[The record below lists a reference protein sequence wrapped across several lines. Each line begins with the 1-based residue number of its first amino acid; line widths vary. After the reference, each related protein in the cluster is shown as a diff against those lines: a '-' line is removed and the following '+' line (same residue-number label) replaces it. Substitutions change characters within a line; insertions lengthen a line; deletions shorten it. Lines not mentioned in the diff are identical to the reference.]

1 MTSKKPLFSGHV
13 ALLMAGVSL
22 FVAAACVVLSLV
34 KLYSGLYSLAGTVG
48 LVIFFGAVSPFLLYF
63 STRHRWAVNL
73 YVLGLNVGGFFGFL
87 YFIGVYT
94 PFVLLWTVPLILT
107 FLYCG
112 RIAAFLSALILL
124 AETLFTLF
132 VYQGLIG
139 SSFLTIMILSLMVV
153 VGTVGISYIFGALV
167 INAQI
172 RTERLAES
180 QRAEEL
186 QLGRVNSLLN
196 SISDVVLTLN
206 RYGRITSQNAA
217 ALSFFDTNQSLVG
230 KSIDAIIELKD
241 ATLQPVSIRKMSEN
255 LKTTTI
261 RDDVSITD
269 GSDEL
274 MRLSVQ
280 LSPIHSTFGEDE
292 SGSVVIIRDIT
303 RQKTLEDEK
312 DEFISVTSHE
322 LRTPIAIAEGSLS
335 NLVFMF
341 EKGAKPEQLVASANT
356 AHDQVLYLA
365 RMINDLSTLSRAERG
380 VGDVAEEIDAN
391 SLLQELYLRYQ
402 SEAEAKSLKL
412 NLDLDKLPMITTSRL
427 YLEEI
432 LQNFITNAIKYTKE
446 GTVTLSGKV
455 KDGKIECSVSD
466 SGIGISKTDQEKIF
480 DKFFRSEDYR
490 TRETSGTGL
499 GLYVVKKLA
508 DKLDTT
514 IEVKSRLNH
523 GSTFSFVL
531 PLKSDKLGTGKR
543 SSA

>member
-1 MTSKKPLFSGHV
+1 MTSKKPLFSRHV
-13 ALLMAGVSL
+13 ALLMAGVSV

-34 KLYSGLYSLAGTVG
+34 KLYSGLYSLSGTIA
-48 LVIFFGAVSPFLLYF
+48 LVILFGAISPLLLFF
-63 STRHRWAVNL
+63 STKHRLAVNL

-112 RIAAFLSALILL
+112 RIAAFFSALVLL
-124 AETLFTLF
+124 GETLYTLF
-132 VYQGLIG
+132 VYQSLIG

-153 VGTVGISYIFGALV
+153 IGTVGISYIFGALV
-167 INAQI
+167 ISAQI

-255 LKTTTI
+255 LKTTTV
-261 RDDVSITD
+261 RDDVSVTD

-292 SGSVVIIRDIT
+292 SGSVVIIRDVT

-341 EKGAKPEQLVASANT
+341 EKGAKPEQLVSSANT

-480 DKFFRSEDYR
+480 EKFFRSEDYR

-531 PLKSDKLGTGKR
+531 PLTSDKLGTGKR
-543 SSA
+543 SSV